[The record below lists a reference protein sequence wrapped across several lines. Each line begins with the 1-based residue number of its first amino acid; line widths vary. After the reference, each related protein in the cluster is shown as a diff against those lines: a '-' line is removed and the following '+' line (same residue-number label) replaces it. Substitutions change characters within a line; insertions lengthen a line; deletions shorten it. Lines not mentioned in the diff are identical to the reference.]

1 MQRRTAARAALLAA
15 LAVALVAGLVWRGA
29 ERAARAP
36 EPAPAAAS
44 PPGAAAP
51 PGAAPVRLGEPAT
64 LARDASGCAF
74 SGRVVSA
81 ATGAGVPGAELTFSR
96 SGEANAI
103 GGAADG
109 AFCFAPAQEGRW
121 TLATVTAPGYL
132 PFAPEWG
139 HSPVLLDA
147 REEARVHGV
156 VVTLAPEVRYAGRV
170 VDPSGRPVAGAE
182 VRVLATGTA
191 DGAAMPLA
199 RRFTSD
205 ASGAFQLAA
214 PDGSELEAR
223 HPSFDPGRAR
233 VDLAVRLA
241 RRVTIALAPP
251 GQGPPDTLAI
261 RGRVEDPDG
270 QSAVGALVVASSRR
284 TDRDSAAR
292 QATVDASGAFAVE
305 GLPPGPW
312 RVVASRAGLA
322 PAVAEDVAAGAGDV
336 ALRLRAGGRLQ
347 GAVRDRAGALVTPF
361 TLRVRWRGKDRF
373 LAPRM
378 LTVVDGAGRYDVGGL
393 LPGPALVSASA
404 PGRSPSAEVEVVI
417 PEPGAPPASADL
429 ELAPPGRVFGEVVDA
444 ATQAPLAGA
453 AVEVEGAEAAPSA
466 LRGKASAR
474 AGPDGRFELAAAA
487 SDAGVTLSVT
497 AEGHHARVVPGLR
510 VSAGGEHG
518 PVQVAL
524 TPRAPGEEPRA
535 EVAGLGA
542 VLASAGDEALRV
554 VSVAAGDGAAAAG
567 LAPGDEVLAIEGMRV
582 ADVSLARAVNLM
594 RAPEN
599 ASVVL
604 TVRRAA
610 DPRHA
615 EERVVV
621 ERPGADARAAAPG
634 K

>member
-1 MQRRTAARAALLAA
+1 MQRRTARVLALVAVAVALLAT
-15 LAVALVAGLVWRGA
+15 LVWRSAGRT
-29 ERAARAP
+29 EPAP

-44 PPGAAAP
+44 RPPEPEAP
-51 PGAAPVRLGEPAT
+51 PLTGPVRLAEPAT
-64 LARDASGCAF
+64 LAREASGCTF

-81 ATGAGVPGAELTFSR
+81 VTGAGVAGAELTFSR

-103 GGAADG
+103 GAAADG
-109 AFCFAPAQEGRW
+109 AFCFEPPQSGRW

-156 VVTLAPEVRYAGRV
+156 VVTLAPEVQYAGRV
-170 VDPSGRPVAGAE
+170 VDPAGRPVAGAE

-205 ASGAFQLAA
+205 AGGAFEFAA

-223 HPSFDPGRAR
+223 HPSFGPGRAR
-233 VDLAVRLA
+233 VDLAARLA

-251 GQGPPDTLAI
+251 GAGPADALSI

-270 QSAVGALVVASSRR
+270 QPAAGALVVAWSRR
-284 TDRDSAAR
+284 TDRDSAPR
-292 QATVDASGAFAVE
+292 QATVDASGAFVVE

-312 RVVASRAGLA
+312 RVVASRDGLA
-322 PAVAEDVAAGAGDV
+322 PAVAQQVAAGASDV

-347 GAVRDRAGALVTPF
+347 GAVRAGDGTPVTPF
-361 TLRVRWRGKDRF
+361 TLRVRWRGDDRF

-404 PGRSPSAEVEVVI
+404 PGRSPSPEVEVAI
-417 PEPGAPPASADL
+417 PGPGAPPATADL
-429 ELAPPGRVFGEVVDA
+429 ELAPPARVFGTVIDA
-444 ATQAPLAGA
+444 ATHAPLAGA
-453 AVEVEGAEAAPSA
+453 AVEVEGAEGAPSA
-466 LRGKASAR
+466 MRGKASVR

-487 SDAGVTLSVT
+487 TGAGVTLSVT
-497 AEGHHARVVPGLR
+497 AEGHHARVVPALP

-524 TPRAPGEEPRA
+524 TPLAPGEEPRA

-542 VLASAGDEALRV
+542 VLAPADEALRV
-554 VSVAAGDGAAAAG
+554 VSVTAGDVAAQAG
-567 LAPGDEVLAIEGMRV
+567 LAPGDEVLAVEGLRV

-610 DPRHA
+610 DPQHA

-621 ERPGADARAAAPG
+621 ERRGGDARAAPRDAP
-634 K
+634 